1 MNELALTE
9 SASLREQYADR
20 VEVLDRVKKLRQL
33 KGTDH
38 VTVEI
43 VADYYE
49 VPIETIKSTIKNNR
63 AELTKNGLHV
73 FRGREARSFADLAGL
88 SSSITQI
95 AVFPRRAVLN
105 VGQMLRE
112 SEVAQAVRTALLD
125 AEERDAGLVPAQSSG
140 LPEDYEEA
148 LAALLV
154 KVRREKVL
162 EADNEKLTVRAE
174 IAERKF
180 EEFEGGPGITLTKFH
195 KKYFSEVPARV
206 FFEHLYARGY
216 LIDQRGQGPWDE
228 KRQCY
233 KDGPQHFEPGFKGKL
248 FLYLH
253 EAGIFRK
260 KRRFKTLVRPGD
272 PELNFKHRLVADG
285 LRGNAH
291 TTDYLFAIEGGR

>member
-1 MNELALTE
+1 MEFAH
-9 SASLREQYADR
+9 R
-20 VEVLDRVKKLRQL
+20 VEALAAAGPVEKLA
-33 KGTDH
+33 DDEH
-38 VTVEI
+38 VSTEM
-43 VADYYE
+43 VAAYFG
-49 VPIETIKSTIKNNR
+49 VGIEAIKSLVKDNR
-63 AELTKNGLHV
+63 AELELNEYRVYEGEELRSFKDLCGI
-73 FRGREARSFADLAGL
+73 RGRSRSFA
-88 SSSITQI
+88 T
-95 AVFPRRAVLN
+95 FTERTVLN
-105 VGQMLRE
+105 VAMLLRD
-112 SEVAQAVRTALLD
+112 SAKAQTVRTKLLD
-125 AEERDAGLVPAQSSG
+125 MAQSHAAAVIPQQSMSRKDLARNWFEAEEKA
-140 LPEDYEEA
+140 E
-148 LAALLV
+148 
-154 KVRREKVL
+154 L
-162 EADNEKLTVRAE
+162 EAARADKAEQRAE

-206 FFEHLYARGY
+206 FFEHLYSRGY
-216 LIDQRGQGPWDE
+216 LIDQRGQGLWDE

-233 KDGPQHFEPGFKGKL
+233 KDGPQHFEPGFKGKP

>member
-73 FRGREARSFADLAGL
+73 LRGREARSFADLAGL
-88 SSSITQI
+88 SSAITQI
-95 AVFPRRAVLN
+95 ALFPRRAVLN
-105 VGQMLRE
+105 VGQLLRG
-112 SEVAQAVRTALLD
+112 SDVAKAVRTALLD
-125 AEERDAGLVPAQSSG
+125 AEERDAGLVPAQASG
-140 LPEDYEEA
+140 LPGDYEEA

-154 KVRREKVL
+154 KVRREKAL
-162 EADNEKLTVRAE
+162 EADNQKLTARAE

-206 FFEHLYARGY
+206 FFEHLYSRGY
-216 LIDQRGQGPWDE
+216 LIDQRGMGAWDE
-228 KRQCY
+228 KNQSY
-233 KDGPQHFEPGFKGKL
+233 KDGPQHFEPGFKGKP

>member
-1 MNELALTE
+1 MTEIVQVPFHGAFLHTALGEDGEPVVILKPTIKAMGLDWAAQHTKLQRRSWGVVGQTPTTGADGKTYEMVSCGLDTWSMLLANIDENKVKEAVRPLVIKYQKE
-9 SASLREQYADR
+9 SAQRLRDYWTTGMA
-20 VEVLDRVKKLRQL
+20 
-33 KGTDH
+33 
-38 VTVEI
+38 I
-43 VADYYE
+43 NPAVADKLP
-49 VPIETIKSTIKNNR
+49 VP
-63 AELTKNGLHV
+63 
-73 FRGREARSFADLAGL
+73 AGL
-88 SSSITQI
+88 PQ
-95 AVFPRRAVLN
+95 
-105 VGQMLRE
+105 
-112 SEVAQAVRTALLD
+112 
-125 AEERDAGLVPAQSSG
+125 
-140 LPEDYEEA
+140 DYEEA
-148 LAALLV
+148 LSALLV
-154 KVRREKVL
+154 KVRREKAL
-162 EADNEKLTVRAE
+162 EADNEKLTARAE

-206 FFEHLYARGY
+206 FFEHLYSRGY

-233 KDGPQHFEPGFKGKL
+233 KDGPQHFEPGFKGKQ